1 MPRGYIDVNRQLD
14 ALAHVIAN
22 DDINAVAAKWGITPN
37 GVYQLA
43 RSALKRFR
51 RATHHSRRPT
61 RRVTGR
67 RTPRL
72 LHARTKGRRVI
83 VSRKPT
89 QRRKLRIRNAA

>member
-1 MPRGYIDVNRQLD
+1 MPRGHIDVNRQLD
-14 ALAHVIAN
+14 ALAHVIAQ

-51 RATHHSRRPT
+51 RAMHHSRRPT
-61 RRVTGR
+61 RRVRSR

-72 LHARTKGRRVI
+72 LQARTKRRRVI

-89 QRRKLRIRNAA
+89 QRRKLRIRKAA